1 VIPLLAKAD
10 TLSEDDAQNLKSAVS
25 EELEMA
31 GIRSFMFSKEQPTAL
46 PPYAV
51 CSSPSTDMEY
61 MDASL
66 LMSSDYIQPLLPS
79 DLSVLVE
86 QIFDKDNASWLRHSA
101 AKKVIRW
108 RRTPRA
114 MSIITPTSRISFT
127 PQYSRANTSPL
138 TVSTSSTSQALISYP
153 SSPLSYA
160 EARVADHTQR
170 EERLAR
176 IHLANW
182 AGSLQRSL
190 QNERARYEAL
200 AHEQRT
206 AWLRERLDDCATDAT
221 DRSLIS
227 SSQAA
232 AVETKSSKEAY
243 AGFSS
248 RRGLGKHEDPLGLM
262 RWNEAMRQRGWIAFQ
277 VVGSFGVLGA
287 VAVWV
292 VRNWGINMGLDGSA
306 GWTSGWFGGV
316 E

>member
-1 VIPLLAKAD
+1 MIPLLAKAD
-10 TLSEDDAQNLKSAVS
+10 TLSEDDARNLKSAVS

-31 GIRSFMFSKEQPTAL
+31 GIRSFVFSKEQPTAL

-51 CSSPSTDMEY
+51 CSLPSNDMEH

-66 LMSSDYIQPLLPS
+66 LMSSDYVQPLFPS

-86 QIFDKDNASWLRHSA
+86 QIFDTDNASWLRHSA
-101 AKKVIRW
+101 AKKIIQW

-114 MSIITPTSRISFT
+114 MSMITPSSRISFT
-127 PQYSRANTSPL
+127 PQHSRANASPL
-138 TVSTSSTSQALISYP
+138 TISTSSSSQALISYP

-160 EARVADHTQR
+160 QARVADHTQR
-170 EERLAR
+170 EERLAQ

-182 AGSLQRSL
+182 AGSLRRSL

-206 AWLRERLDDCATDAT
+206 AWLRERLSECVTDAT
-221 DRSLIS
+221 DRSLVS
-227 SSQAA
+227 SSQAVA
-232 AVETKSSKEAY
+232 MEAKSSREAY

-248 RRGLGKHEDPLGLM
+248 RRGLGHLEDPLGLM
-262 RWNEAMRQRGWIAFQ
+262 RWNEAMRQRGWIVLQ
-277 VVGSFGVLGA
+277 VVGGFGVLGA

-292 VRNWGINMGLDGSA
+292 IRNWGITMGLDGSA
-306 GWTSGWFGGV
+306 GWASGWFGI

>member
-1 VIPLLAKAD
+1 M
-10 TLSEDDAQNLKSAVS
+10 ED
-25 EELEMA
+25 
-31 GIRSFMFSKEQPTAL
+31 
-46 PPYAV
+46 
-51 CSSPSTDMEY
+51 

-79 DLSVLVE
+79 ELPVLVE
-86 QIFDKDNASWLRHSA
+86 HIFDKDNASWLRHSA
-101 AKKVIRW
+101 AKKIIQW
-108 RRTPRA
+108 RKTPRA

-138 TVSTSSTSQALISYP
+138 VISTSSTSQALISYP

-160 EARVADHTQR
+160 QARVADHTQR
-170 EERLAR
+170 EERLAQV
-176 IHLANW
+176 HLANW

-206 AWLRERLDDCATDAT
+206 AWLRERLDECAMDAT
-221 DRSLIS
+221 DRSLVPTN
-227 SSQAA
+227 QATA
-232 AVETKSSKEAY
+232 IEGKASREAY
-243 AGFSS
+243 VGFYSH
-248 RRGLGKHEDPLGLM
+248 RGLGNPEDPLGLI

-292 VRNWGINMGLDGSA
+292 IRNWGANVGLDGSA
-306 GWTSGWFGGV
+306 GWSLGWLGGT